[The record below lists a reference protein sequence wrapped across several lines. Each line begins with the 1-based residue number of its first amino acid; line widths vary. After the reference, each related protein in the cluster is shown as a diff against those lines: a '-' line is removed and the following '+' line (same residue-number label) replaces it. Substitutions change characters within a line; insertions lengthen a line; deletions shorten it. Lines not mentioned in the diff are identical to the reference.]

1 MAEKNQRK
9 HFVVLGLGMFGSTLA
24 KRLSQNGCRVTG
36 VDISEECVNRVKDIL
51 YETVIANAT
60 DRASLEQ
67 LSISSADAIIISLGD
82 TIVPSLL
89 ATLHAKELGAC
100 RLIVKG
106 LDEDHAKLLT
116 YLDVER
122 VIFPKIDVAK
132 ELADRMTWP
141 NIIDFIPIDP
151 DYSLVEIKA
160 PQSWRGRTLTDID
173 LRKQFDVSVVGVKD
187 VDSNHVSVF
196 PDGAFELSADQLL
209 LVVGRQ
215 NDLNRLRDIK

>member
-1 MAEKNQRK
+1 MAEKK

-24 KRLSQNGCRVTG
+24 KRLTQNGCRVTG
-36 VDISEECVNRVKDIL
+36 VDISEERVDSLKDVL
-51 YETVIANAT
+51 YEAVIADAT
-60 DRASLEQ
+60 ERASLEQ
-67 LSISSADAIIISLGD
+67 LSLASADAIVISLGD

-89 ATLHAKELGAC
+89 ATLHAKELGGG

-122 VIFPKIDVAK
+122 VIFPKIDVAR

-141 NIIDFIPIDP
+141 NVVDFIPIDP
-151 DYSLVEIKA
+151 DYSLVEITV
-160 PQSWRGRTLTDID
+160 PRSWQGHTLADVD
-173 LRKQFDVSVVGVKD
+173 LRRQFDVSVVGVKD
-187 VDSNHVSVF
+187 ADNHSVSVF
-196 PDGAFELSADQLL
+196 PDDAFVLSENQLL

-215 NDLNRLRDIK
+215 DDLSRLRDIK